1 MNLSAEVAELCYPV
15 VYEAFDIRTDS
26 AGAGLNRGGMGAR
39 LQFRFKGSA
48 ELSIETSRTIE
59 GSSGVEGGMT
69 SAVQKLYKVTTGGA
83 NEVIG
88 GWCEDGTWK
97 NPLLASYRFQPGE
110 SFRIET
116 TGGGGW
122 GDPTQR
128 APEKVREDVLDGYV
142 SIDAARE
149 HYGVVIEPGTQEV
162 DQQETRKLRD

>member
-15 VYEAFDIRTDS
+15 IYEAFDIRTDS

-59 GSSGVEGGMT
+59 GSPGVEGGMT
-69 SAVQKLYKVTTGGA
+69 SAVQKLYKLTA
-83 NEVIG
+83 DDASEVIG

-97 NPLLASYRFQPGE
+97 NPLLAAYRFQPGE
-110 SFRIET
+110 AFRIET

-122 GDPTQR
+122 GDPKQR
-128 APEKVREDVLDGYV
+128 SPEKVLADVLDGYV
-142 SIDAARE
+142 SIAGARE
-149 HYGVVIEPGTQEV
+149 HYGVVIDPGKQVV
-162 DQQETRKLRD
+162 DQSETRKLR